1 VVEILKEEEMRRRF
15 KEPKACDG
23 YWARVREER
32 FRRGRPSIE
41 PAEAVKFCLDQLFAG
56 CETWEQE
63 DEVAYHLTF
72 EELIGALLLAEDS
85 IAELGHLRAEL
96 EELRTEALRG

>member
-1 VVEILKEEEMRRRF
+1 MRARF
-15 KEPKACDG
+15 REPKPCDG

-32 FRRGRPSIE
+32 FRRGRPSVE

-56 CETWEQE
+56 CETWKQE
-63 DEVAYHLTF
+63 DEVVYHLTF

-85 IAELGHLRAEL
+85 IKELSRLRADPREPP
-96 EELRTEALRG
+96 TGPAGGN